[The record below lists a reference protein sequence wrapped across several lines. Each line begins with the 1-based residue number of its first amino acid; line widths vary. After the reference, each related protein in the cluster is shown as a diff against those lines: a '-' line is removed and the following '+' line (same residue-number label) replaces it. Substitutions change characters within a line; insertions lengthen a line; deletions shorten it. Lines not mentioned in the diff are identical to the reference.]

1 MATLD
6 DVEYPEYTGGGLRHP
21 AFKAMRIDKT
31 ADEVD
36 LPERH

>member
-6 DVEYPEYTGGGLRHP
+6 DVEYPEYTGGGLRHA